1 MSPINT
7 TQWSHAGTGL
17 AGLNICRIRLQ
28 KRSVLKCIYTMQF
41 TAYIFNG
48 YEYVYMH
55 AWVSIVYTRVAL
67 MIISPIFTLIL
78 SKILIPGPQDFLLNL
93 LNPGRCRETSIW
105 WSGWKHYISC
115 ILRAVSTKNS
125 YNLINS
131 DAMTI
136 IVWSFSQ

>member
-1 MSPINT
+1 MQDWDRDHTIMSPINT

-105 WSGWKHYISC
+105 WSAWVETLYFLHSESSFNK
-115 ILRAVSTKNS
+115 K
-125 YNLINS
+125 LIQS
-131 DAMTI
+131 HK
-136 IVWSFSQ
+136 Q